1 MANSDLPMPRRYRRP
16 PIVEA
21 NFEIRFQEALSS
33 REMERLRDRYKRTHP
48 VIEEQRQISIEL
60 QKQKAITGAP
70 ALIGYKLTASNASDV
85 VLIQQNILGSSRL
98 APYEGW
104 DSFIEEAR
112 QNFEIF
118 SKIAGRRQ
126 IIRVGARFVN

>member
-1 MANSDLPMPRRYRRP
+1 MANSDLAVPRRYKRP

-21 NFEIRFQEALSS
+21 DFEIRFQEALSS
-33 REMERLRDRYKRTHP
+33 REMERLRDRYKRNHP
-48 VIEEQRQISIEL
+48 AVEEQHKIQIDL
-60 QKQKAITGAP
+60 QRKKAVATVP
-70 ALIGYKLTASNASDV
+70 TLSGYKLTASNANDV

-104 DSFIEEAR
+104 DRFIEKAR

-118 SKIAGRRQ
+118 SKISGHR
-126 IIRVGARFVN
+126 